1 MWFHTTCLYWV
12 ASIPTWF
19 NFLPNVLIDLD
30 LNMSSCFALLI
41 GIVPSGHDSSYKLH
55 NWNLPLKM
63 SVWLLPF
70 GLSRGSYTYNM
81 HKKWSIIKLKYNSLI
96 RFKKY
101 ILKFCLIQLAKHT
114 NGFCPFNRGW
124 SKAGCLWDTTQSIIL
139 PSGFCKNEHKY
150 KIYKNKHNH

>member
-1 MWFHTTCLYWV
+1 LHTTCLYSV
-12 ASIPTWF
+12 ASVSTWLS
-19 NFLPNVLIDLD
+19 FLPNVSIELA
-30 LNMSSCFALLI
+30 LNMSSSFALLI

-70 GLSRGSYTYNM
+70 DLSRGSYIYHM
-81 HKKWSIIKLKYNSLI
+81 HEKWSIIKLKYNSLI

-101 ILKFCLIQLAKHT
+101 IFEFSLIQLTKHT

-124 SKAGCLWDTTQSIIL
+124 SKAGCLWDTTQSIIS
-139 PSGFCKNEHKY
+139 PSGLCKNEHKH
-150 KIYKNKHNH
+150 KIYKNKYNH